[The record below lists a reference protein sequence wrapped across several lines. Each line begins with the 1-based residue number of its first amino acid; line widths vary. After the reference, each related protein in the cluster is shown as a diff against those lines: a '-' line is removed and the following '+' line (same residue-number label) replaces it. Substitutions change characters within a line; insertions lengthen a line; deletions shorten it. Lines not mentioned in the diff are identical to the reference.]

1 MPLRSWFEGQGLA
14 GKLRAIQ
21 TVSCLL
27 QGPCDAG
34 NRALELSG
42 VMESIIALCASD
54 QEEEQLVAVEALI
67 HAAGKAKRASFIT
80 ANGVS
85 LLKDLY
91 KRSEKDSIRIRALV
105 VRGGG
110 WAGLGSQARVGP
122 KGVPQAAASAQGWPA
137 GNVWYPWVP
146 VGWDL
151 CSPHT
156 PGAGPLGTSPQ
167 G

>member
-1 MPLRSWFEGQGLA
+1 MPLRSWFEGHGLA

-42 VMESIIALCASD
+42 VMESVIALCASE
-54 QEEEQLVAVEALI
+54 QEDEQLVAVEALI

-91 KRSEKDSIRIRALV
+91 KRSEQDSIRIRALV
-105 VRGGG
+105 VRWAGG
-110 WAGLGSQARVGP
+110 WAARQRP
-122 KGVPQAAASAQGWPA
+122 GW
-137 GNVWYPWVP
+137 
-146 VGWDL
+146 L
-151 CSPHT
+151 LS
-156 PGAGPLGTSPQ
+156 
-167 G
+167 

>member
-1 MPLRSWFEGQGLA
+1 MA

-27 QGPCDAG
+27 QGPCEAG

-42 VMESIIALCASD
+42 VMESVIALCASE

-105 VRGGG
+105 VSRAGPG
-110 WAGLGSQARVGP
+110 WAGQPVG
-122 KGVPQAAASAQGWPA
+122 KGVHW
-137 GNVWYPWVP
+137 
-146 VGWDL
+146 
-151 CSPHT
+151 
-156 PGAGPLGTSPQ
+156 GAGMGGCGSRTAGWQYGMCRAMSKPEA
-167 G
+167 